1 MVFSRLA
8 LLTGSLLLSVGS
20 FAWGRQPA
28 EQPTAESPPASALS
42 SAPPPGEV
50 VVSSAAG
57 AEAESL
63 GQLAGVP
70 ATEEELAAR
79 LALTQQQLDALRPTT
94 QPSSDTTDERQLA
107 IRAIKEGLYQD
118 WDAYRSQLERLR
130 QLRGSIAKL
139 TSELYIKSIAEQQ
152 TIVRQET
159 QAIEK
164 LPEPLMAAEGEV
176 AETQKQVQTVEIQVK
191 ALADAQGRRA
201 TQLAEGFQKTRT
213 RLEAELKQLQLQ
225 RQELSHRL
233 DDKGPTTTA
242 PADNERTVLEE
253 GRLEVQTASHE
264 LSLQVLALEQQR
276 AELQSKQDEQMLT
289 ALREKLDAMSRRLA
303 ALKEARSRST
313 LQILELR
320 RQRATDPGEIALL
333 DMELFRERLM
343 LAYFQNRDRL
353 ALLRARFPNSDL
365 ERVRERVALSKAY
378 WQRAL
383 DSMEYRSG
391 DEALDLHG
399 QVREEAK
406 DFNRRLVQRRQEL
419 GRTLREMHDLR
430 TVRDRA
436 MRRINE
442 MADAVSAALQ
452 SKDAA
457 EQTRLQTEAT
467 TIRADLLETMR
478 KAIQEVEEVVG
489 RLDEAVKILE
499 SRVERLAETEQE
511 LHWSRITRMDSGLTG
526 ADWAG
531 AGSEL
536 RAMFASQPSSAADA
550 PQASIATNAVE
561 EQLFAGTRGQS
572 EKMMPVLV
580 ALRDD
585 VSSAS
590 LFDWIKAAVGMA
602 AAVVL
607 GIAITRLAR
616 RRGVRLA
623 RLISQDAQPDVK
635 EKKPIE
641 SGLSA
646 RLDLLWWNMVGDLA
660 IVLLVAAVAALAGG
674 SIAEQPVSRQVAGI
688 LLAYVVG
695 AVVLLRLIHHL
706 FEADSPP
713 HRPIPCSNPVARHY
727 RWWLSVLILFSLVVL
742 AMPSLLS
749 AMNVAPTLQSVMIEI
764 YKGGF
769 LLLLLFFL
777 LPKGRVLGSGG
788 RKRHWSFVAASVAYP
803 LEVAAVAA
811 LLVLQIVGYGALVSY
826 VGQGLLLSL
835 LVLLAAGTISGYA
848 ADALDRFGRMG
859 TDRGGRGAIGAT
871 RAADTTGLAGAMGT
885 TGPTGATGETCA
897 TGTAGST
904 DATDAAGATGS
915 TGARR
920 TTGDEIGPTTRDNAD
935 RGPAGGE
942 AGLDAARR
950 KATGGLPGNAEPPSE
965 TALPHAEAAI
975 AESRAHY
982 VIELARWCV
991 RLGALVGA
999 FVLILYV
1006 WNVSLKPSWLNWRM
1020 LGLGGLVILIA
1031 LIFDRIVYSAMF
1043 TLHRSGRLPEST
1055 VNIIRRWIR
1064 GVLLIVVAFAL
1075 IAVAGL
1081 PIDNIWTFL
1090 TTLLAM
1096 VAIGFVAVWSMLSNI
1111 LATLVILIWRPFN
1124 VGERIELLP
1133 EQLQGQVVDI
1143 NFMYTILKG
1152 DDGSRVSV
1160 PNNLF
1165 TQKFIRRSVVRGQPE
1180 RTLAEQLEADKPLE

>member
-1 MVFSRLA
+1 M
-8 LLTGSLLLSVGS
+8 
-20 FAWGRQPA
+20 
-28 EQPTAESPPASALS
+28 
-42 SAPPPGEV
+42 
-50 VVSSAAG
+50 
-57 AEAESL
+57 
-63 GQLAGVP
+63 
-70 ATEEELAAR
+70 
-79 LALTQQQLDALRPTT
+79 TQQRLDALRPTT

-118 WDAYRSQLERLR
+118 WDAYRSRLERLG

-139 TSELYIKSIAEQQ
+139 TSESYIKAIAEQQ
-152 TIVRQET
+152 TIIRQET

-164 LPEPLMAAEGEV
+164 LPEPLMATEEEV
-176 AETQKQVQTVEIQVK
+176 AEAQKQVQTVEIQVK

-213 RLEAELKQLQLQ
+213 RLETELKQLQLQ

-242 PADNERTVLEE
+242 PADNERAGLEE
-253 GRLEVQTASHE
+253 SRLEVQTAGHE
-264 LSLQVLALEQQR
+264 LSLQVLALEQQQ
-276 AELQSKQDEQMLT
+276 AGLQSKQDEQMLA

-303 ALKEARSRST
+303 ALKEARSRSK
-313 LQILELR
+313 LQVLELR
-320 RQRATDPGEIALL
+320 RQRATDPGAIALL

-353 ALLRARFPNSDL
+353 ALLRDRFPNSEL

-406 DFNRRLVQRRQEL
+406 DFDRRLVQRRQEL
-419 GRTLREMHDLR
+419 GRTLREIHDLR

-436 MRRINE
+436 MRRVNE

-489 RLDEAVKILE
+489 RLDEAVKLLE
-499 SRVERLAETEQE
+499 SHVERLAGAEQE
-511 LHWSRITRMDSGLTG
+511 LHWLRITRRDSGLTG

-531 AGSEL
+531 AGAEL
-536 RAMFASQPSSAADA
+536 RAMFASQPSSAAEA
-550 PQASIATNAVE
+550 PQASTEAIAVE

-572 EKMMPVLV
+572 TKLMPVLA
-580 ALRDD
+580 ALREDA
-585 VSSAS
+585 SSAS

-607 GIAITRLAR
+607 GIAVTRLAR

-623 RLISQDAQPDVK
+623 RLILEDAQPDVK

-660 IVLLVAAVAALAGG
+660 VVLLVAAVAALAGG
-674 SIAEQPVSRQVAGI
+674 SIAEQPISRQIAGI

-749 AMNVAPTLQSVMIEI
+749 AMNVAPTLQSVMIEV

-848 ADALDRFGRMG
+848 ADALDRFGRLG
-859 TDRGGRGAIGAT
+859 TDRGRP
-871 RAADTTGLAGAMGT
+871 
-885 TGPTGATGETCA
+885 GPTGATGETGA

-915 TGARR
+915 TVARR
-920 TTGDEIGPTTRDNAD
+920 TTGDEMGPPTRDNAD
-935 RGPAGGE
+935 RGPASGE
-942 AGLDAARR
+942 AGPDVSRC
-950 KATGGLPGNAEPPSE
+950 KATSGRQENVEPPRE
-965 TALPHAEAAI
+965 TAPPHVETAI
-975 AESRAHY
+975 AESRVYY
-982 VIELARWCV
+982 VLELSKWCV
-991 RLGALVGA
+991 RLGALVGG

-1006 WNVSLKPSWLNWRM
+1006 WNVSLQPSWLNWRM
-1020 LGLGGLVILIA
+1020 LGLGGLVVLIA

-1075 IAVAGL
+1075 VAVAGL

-1124 VGERIELLP
+1124 VGEQIELLP

-1165 TQKFIRRSVVRGQPE
+1165 TQKFIRRCVVRGEPA